1 MRASLFLAAAATVSL
16 LAGAAVAQ
24 DTPAQPNMSSTAGRD
39 STGSPQ
45 MTTSAGT
52 TVQSGTASDAQPA
65 PSSSGSGS
73 SMSSGAMPAQAG
85 GSDAASMPAA
95 MPAPTTTANTPGG
108 DAPSSYPA
116 CTKKGQD
123 RCRSTGRRGK

>member
-1 MRASLFLAAAATVSL
+1 MRASLFLAAAAAVSL
-16 LAGAAVAQ
+16 LAGAAMAQ
-24 DTPAQPNMSSTAGRD
+24 GTPAQPNMSSTAGRD

-52 TVQSGTASDAQPA
+52 AVQSGTASDAQPA
-65 PSSSGSGS
+65 TSPPASGSMPSGSMPSSSGAMASGS
-73 SMSSGAMPAQAG
+73 SMPM
-85 GSDAASMPAA
+85 AS
-95 MPAPTTTANTPGG
+95 PTMTANSPTG
-108 DAPSSYPA
+108 DAPSTYPV